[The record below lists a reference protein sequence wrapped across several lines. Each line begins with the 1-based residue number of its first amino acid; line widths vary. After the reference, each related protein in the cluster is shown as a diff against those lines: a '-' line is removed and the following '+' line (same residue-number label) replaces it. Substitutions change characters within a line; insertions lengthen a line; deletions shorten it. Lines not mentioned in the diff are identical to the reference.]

1 MTKLLKKLS
10 KSINHKRKVK
20 RQVSEPPVWSP
31 TQQAVTNN
39 LQDNMAYLQQELAN
53 CCDLVARPLKI
64 GLANSADAFII
75 YLDDLVDSISLEK
88 NLQLLIQGNQ
98 STANPLENPL
108 KRPLH
113 QAIYDHLLT
122 VGQVKPIDDLN
133 TLIQEILTGTLG
145 LVLDGETVCFSLG
158 VKSGQKDR
166 PINEAPSEGTLR
178 GPRDGFLEDI
188 QVNRGLIRRRIKSP
202 KLKFEKM
209 TIGTLTQT
217 QVNIVYLEGLALVGL
232 IQEMKQ
238 RLERI
243 KIDGIIE
250 SGYIEEFIEDTP
262 YSLFPQVIVTER
274 PDRVAAALLN
284 GRVALLMDT
293 TPFVLIVPAAFIR
306 MLEGAD
312 DNYVR
317 FPFANFARNLRFI
330 TLNIA
335 MILPAFYIAVSTFHL
350 EMLPTKILISLAGV
364 REGLPFP
371 VLIEI
376 LFMETVF
383 EFITE
388 AGIRLPKA
396 VGSAISIVG
405 ALVIGDMAVNAG
417 FVSSVTVIVVAL
429 TAISTLTIPAV
440 EASHTIRL
448 IRFPLMLLAA
458 VFGFLGIAVGLLF
471 VLIHLCSLRSF
482 GVPYLDP
489 LAPLNLSDLKENLF
503 RAPRW
508 SLFKRPTEVSEN
520 NPTRQPIM
528 PKGKPPKGNEE

>member
-1 MTKLLKKLS
+1 MLKKLS

-20 RQVSEPPVWSP
+20 SEGTEPPVWSP
-31 TQQAVTNN
+31 PQQAVTNN

-64 GLANSADAFII
+64 GLENSADAFII
-75 YLDDLVDSISLEK
+75 YLDDLVDSLALEK
-88 NLQLLIQGNQ
+88 TLQLLMQGNQ
-98 STANPLENPL
+98 STTNPLENPPI
-108 KRPLH
+108 RPLH
-113 QAIYDHLLT
+113 QVIYDHLLN
-122 VGQVKPIDDLN
+122 VGQVKPLDDLN
-133 TLIQEILTGTLG
+133 TLILEILTGTLG
-145 LVLDGETVCFSLG
+145 LVLDGEPVCFSISIKG
-158 VKSGQKDR
+158 GPKNR
-166 PINEAPSEGTLR
+166 PINESPSEGTLR

-217 QVNIVYLEGLALVGL
+217 QVNIVYIEGLALASL

-262 YSLFPQVIVTER
+262 YSIFPQVIATER
-274 PDRVAAALLN
+274 PDRVAVALLN
-284 GRVALLMDT
+284 GRVALLIDAS
-293 TPFVLIVPAAFIR
+293 PSALIVPASIIR

-317 FPFANFARNLRFI
+317 FPFANFTRGLRLI
-330 TLNIA
+330 TLNFA
-335 MILPAFYIAVSTFHL
+335 MILPAFYVAISTFHQ

-371 VLIEI
+371 VLVEI

-388 AGIRLPKA
+388 AGIRLPRA
-396 VGSAISIVG
+396 VGSAVSIVG
-405 ALVIGDMAVNAG
+405 ALVIGDAAVNAG
-417 FVSSVTVIVVAL
+417 FVSPATVIVVGL
-429 TAISTLTIPAV
+429 TAISALTVPAV
-440 EASHTIRL
+440 GASHAIGL

-458 VFGFLGIAVGLLF
+458 AFGFLGIAIGLLF

-489 LAPLNLSDLKENLF
+489 LAPLHLTDFKENLF

-508 SLFKRPTEVSEN
+508 SLFKRPTEVSQN
-520 NPTRQPIM
+520 NPLRQPVM